1 MSDRQEFASDDASD
15 LAVSNTY
22 RAGATEKVPGH
33 LDRMVLAEARREA
46 RRKNRAAGLPRWLV
60 PAAFAA
66 VLALSLSVNLEFN
79 QPDLDPAVPDRAGAD
94 GSGIAAK
101 PVDST
106 DDLEAAVE
114 STGERLRALDDA
126 VSTLAP
132 GNKPASAPKSS
143 PESSA
148 AGGTG
153 QGTSLAADAAIAN
166 GSCGTAATA
175 SAETWWSCIEALQR
189 SGQADAARA
198 ELKLL
203 EATFPEFKLAQ

>member
-33 LDRMVLAEARREA
+33 LDRMVLAEARRVA
-46 RRKNRAAGLPRWLV
+46 GRKNRAAGLPRWLV

-132 GNKPASAPKSS
+132 GNKPV
-143 PESSA
+143 SA
-148 AGGTG
+148 AETSAVGGTG
-153 QGTSLAADAAIAN
+153 HGTSLAADAAIAN
-166 GSCGTAATA
+166 GSCGTEATA
-175 SAETWWSCIEALQR
+175 SAETWWSCIEALHR

-198 ELKLL
+198 ELELL
-203 EATFPEFKLAQ
+203 EAAFPESKLAQ

>member
-33 LDRMVLAEARREA
+33 LDRMVLAEARRVA
-46 RRKNRAAGLPRWLV
+46 GRKNRAAGLPRWLV

-132 GNKPASAPKSS
+132 GNKPV
-143 PESSA
+143 SA
-148 AGGTG
+148 AETSAVGGTG
-153 QGTSLAADAAIAN
+153 HGTSLAADAAIAN
-166 GSCGTAATA
+166 GSCGTEATA

-198 ELKLL
+198 ELELL
-203 EATFPEFKLAQ
+203 EAAFPESKLAQ

>member
-46 RRKNRAAGLPRWLV
+46 GRKNRAAGLPRWLV

-79 QPDLDPAVPDRAGAD
+79 QPDLIPAVPDRAGAD

-132 GNKPASAPKSS
+132 GNKPV
-143 PESSA
+143 SA
-148 AGGTG
+148 AETSAVGGTG
-153 QGTSLAADAAIAN
+153 HGTSLAADAAIAN
-166 GSCGTAATA
+166 GSCGTEATA

-198 ELKLL
+198 ELELL
-203 EATFPEFKLAQ
+203 EAAFPESKLAQ